1 MADKKMPSFV
11 AVDSAKDEP
20 LGRVQLAPEVLE
32 VIIGIAT
39 NEVEGVA
46 YTRGNFASG
55 VIEKFGRTQH
65 GKGVKTSW
73 NEEGLVIDIYCVVKN
88 GVAIQNVAIEAQK
101 HVRNAIYNM
110 TSIETSEINI
120 HITGIETEAVHE
132 EA

>member
-1 MADKKMPSFV
+1 MADKKMPAFV
-11 AVDSAKDEP
+11 GMEPAKDEP

-46 YTRGNFASG
+46 HTRGNFASG

-73 NEEGLVIDIYCVVKN
+73 NEKGLVVDIYCVVQN
-88 GVAIQNVAIEAQK
+88 GVPVQKVALEAQQQ
-101 HVRNAIYNM
+101 VRNAIFNM

-120 HITGIETEAVHE
+120 HITGIETEGTNIE
-132 EA
+132 

>member
-1 MADKKMPSFV
+1 MADKKMPAFV
-11 AVDSAKDEP
+11 GMEPAKDEP

-46 YTRGNFASG
+46 HTRGNFASG

-73 NEEGLVIDIYCVVKN
+73 NEKGLVVDIYCVVQN
-88 GVAIQNVAIEAQK
+88 GVSVQKVALEAHQQ
-101 HVRNAIYNM
+101 VRNTIFSSDIRRDV
-110 TSIETSEINI
+110 T
-120 HITGIETEAVHE
+120 
-132 EA
+132 